1 MTFAPHPSRSCRASI
16 SRPMSQYN
24 NTMAELAALM
34 TRSLSCWMRCLISA
48 RVSAYPVGSSDRGGA
63 TGNDAPAG

>member
-1 MTFAPHPSRSCRASI
+1 
-16 SRPMSQYN
+16 MSQYN